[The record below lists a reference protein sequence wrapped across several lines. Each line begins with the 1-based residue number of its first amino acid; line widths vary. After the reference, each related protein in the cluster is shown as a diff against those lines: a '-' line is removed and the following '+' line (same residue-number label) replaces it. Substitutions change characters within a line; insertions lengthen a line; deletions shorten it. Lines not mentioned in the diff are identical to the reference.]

1 MKKLAIVLMALAI
14 SCAAC
19 SHDDNNRNNN
29 NNHNNN
35 HHGNL
40 DRESC
45 MDRDGNVFNIYGKCE
60 GSIAKY
66 CDENSLEY
74 TQEDCSRNNDGKN
87 TCGAFEYESKT
98 YYGCIE
104 GNGNNNMLT
113 CQDNKGG
120 RYDSI
125 GKCDGNIAKYCDND
139 GNFVEQ
145 DCSKEAT
152 NTVCGDFVDK
162 GVTYKACI
170 APNGEGCGNITSN
183 GICDGVV
190 LKYCNNGR
198 LATETCPYKCAYTAE
213 DYAGCYERC
222 GSVDSNGT
230 CDGQSKL
237 AYCGYAY
244 NNVGPHDPN
253 DHADEVDVLVE
264 VTCGKDEACG
274 KKVNGEYD
282 CLSNAGE

>member
-29 NNHNNN
+29 HNN

-40 DRESC
+40 DRNSC
-45 MDRDGNVFNIYGKCE
+45 VDRNDNVFTIYGKCD

-66 CDENSLEY
+66 CDENTMEY
-74 TQEDCSRNNDGKN
+74 TEEDCSRNTDGKN
-87 TCGAFEYESKT
+87 ACGTFEFENKT

-104 GNGNNNMLT
+104 GNGNNNVLT

-120 RYDSI
+120 KYDSI
-125 GKCDGNIAKYCDND
+125 GKCDGNIAKYCDNN

-170 APNGEGCGNITSN
+170 APNSEGCGSITSD
-183 GICDGVV
+183 GICDGSV
-190 LKYCNNGR
+190 LKYCDSNSVVKK
-198 LATETCPYKCAYTAE
+198 TCPYKCAYTEE
-213 DYAGCYERC
+213 DYADCYERC
-222 GSVDSNGT
+222 GSVTAEGT
-230 CDGQSKL
+230 CDGDKKV

-244 NNVGPHDPN
+244 NSSGHNPD
-253 DHADEVDVLVE
+253 DRLDVLVE
-264 VTCGKDEACG
+264 IECKANETCGR
-274 KKVNGEYD
+274 KVNGEYD
-282 CLSNAGE
+282 CLTSAGQ